1 MAKLKSVTV
10 GFLGGV
16 GEIGKNMTVLGFAG
30 KYIIVDAGQTF
41 PTEDTPGIDY
51 VIPDMTFVRENY
63 ANIVGVFLTHGHED
77 HIGAVP
83 YLLQEFDLHVYGSDL
98 TIALVASKLEERGV
112 KNARLHV
119 VKAGDTTQVG
129 PFRVEYIH
137 VCHSIAGAFALSVT
151 TPAGVVFFTGDYKFD
166 YTPPEGGLTDI
177 PRLSRIGDKGVLLM
191 LGESTNVEREG
202 STVSERMV
210 GENFDMLFD
219 DNEGRRIIVAT
230 FASNVNRLQQ
240 IIDTAVKYRRKV
252 AFGGR
257 SMVKIAEIGRGLGL
271 LHYTAEQVVDID
283 KIRRVP
289 DGELVIIST
298 GSQGEQMSALSR
310 MAGGEFNKVHLG
322 GNDTV
327 IISASPIPGNERS
340 VYSVI
345 NNLCRLGCRV
355 VYHTLK
361 DIHVSG
367 HAHREELKL
376 MLSLIR
382 PRMFIPVHGEY
393 RHLTMHADLAE
404 TMGVARRN
412 ILIPEIGMLAR
423 VNARGVK
430 PIDTIAA
437 GNTYID
443 GAESGEDSME
453 TIIRDRRQLASDGV
467 ILVFVSIRLRDGALA
482 GQPEV
487 MMRGVAVGDDFVSAV
502 LADINELVSKN
513 RYKDPDKRGALKSK
527 LARIV
532 RNHARR
538 YMHSM
543 PLVVPVVVEV

>member
-16 GEIGKNMTVLGFAG
+16 GEIGKNMTLLGFG
-30 KYIIVDAGQTF
+30 NKYIIVDAGQSF
-41 PTEDTPGIDY
+41 PTEDTPGIDN
-51 VIPDMTFVRENY
+51 VIPDMTFVRDNY

-83 YLLQEFDLHVYGSDL
+83 YLLQQFDLPVYGSDL
-98 TIALVASKLEERGV
+98 TIALLQYKLEERGI
-112 KNARLHV
+112 KSNRLHV
-119 VKAGDTTQVG
+119 VKAGDVTTVN
-129 PFRVEYIH
+129 PFRVEYVH

-219 DNEGRRIIVAT
+219 DNMGRRIIVAT

-240 IIDTAVKYRRKV
+240 IINTAVKYRRKV

-257 SMVKIAEIGRGLGL
+257 SMVKIAEIGRQLGL
-271 LHYTAEQVVDID
+271 LHVAPETLVDID
-283 KIRRVP
+283 KIKRIP

-298 GSQGEQMSALSR
+298 GSQGEQMSALTR
-310 MAGGEFNKVHLG
+310 MANGESNKIRLG

-345 NNLCRLGCRV
+345 NNLCRLGCKV

-404 TMGVARRN
+404 TLGVNRHN

-423 VNARGVK
+423 ANARGIK
-430 PIDTIAA
+430 QIDTIPA

-443 GAESGEDSME
+443 GEESGEEDME
-453 TIIRDRRQLASDGV
+453 LIIRDRRQLASEGMV
-467 ILVFVSIRLRDGALA
+467 MVFVSVRLRDGSLL
-482 GQPEV
+482 GPPEV
-487 MMRGVAVGDDFVSAV
+487 LMRGVAASDDFVNDV
-502 LADINELVSKN
+502 KADIQQMGFKA
-513 RYKDPDKRGALKSK
+513 RYTDADRRTALKSK
-527 LARIV
+527 LARVV
-532 RNHARR
+532 RNRARQ
-538 YMHSM
+538 YMHSLPM
-543 PLVVPVVVEV
+543 VVPVIVEV

>member
-16 GEIGKNMTVLGFAG
+16 GEIGKNMTVLGFG
-30 KYIIVDAGQTF
+30 NKYMIVDAGQSF
-41 PTEDTPGIDY
+41 PTEDTPGIDN
-51 VIPDMTFVRENY
+51 VIPDMTFVRENCG
-63 ANIVGVFLTHGHED
+63 NIVGLFLTHGHED

-98 TIALVASKLEERGV
+98 TIALLQSKLEER
-112 KNARLHV
+112 KIKSNKLHV
-119 VKAGDTTQVG
+119 VKAGDVTVAN
-129 PFRVEYIH
+129 PFKVEYIH

-177 PRLSRIGDKGVLLM
+177 PRLSRIGDRGVLLM

-219 DNEGRRIIVAT
+219 DNASRRIIVAT

-240 IIDTAVKYRRKV
+240 IINTAVKYRRKV

-257 SMVKIAEIGRGLGL
+257 SMVKIAEIGRQLGL
-271 LHYTAEQVVDID
+271 LHVEPESLVDID
-283 KIRRVP
+283 KIKKVP
-289 DGELVIIST
+289 DEELVIVST
-298 GSQGEQMSALSR
+298 GSQGEQMSALTR
-310 MAGGEFNKVHLG
+310 MAAGEYNKIHLG
-322 GNDTV
+322 ANDTV

-345 NNLCRLGCRV
+345 NNLCRLGCKV

-376 MLSLIR
+376 MLSLVR
-382 PRMFIPVHGEY
+382 PKMFIPVHGEY

-412 ILIPEIGMLAR
+412 ILIPEIGALVR

-430 PIDTIAA
+430 RIGSIPA

-443 GAESGEDSME
+443 GDESGEDSME
-453 TIIRDRRQLASDGV
+453 MIIRDRRQLASDGLV
-467 ILVFVSIRLRDGALA
+467 LVFVSVRLSDGKLA
-482 GQPEV
+482 SAPEV
-487 MMRGVAVGDDFVSAV
+487 LLRGVAAADDFVNDVKS
-502 LADINELVSKN
+502 DIQQVMAKE
-513 RYKDPDKRGALKSK
+513 RYTDPDKRGALKSK
-527 LARIV
+527 LGRAV
-532 RNHARR
+532 RNRARQ
-538 YMHSM
+538 YMHSLPM
-543 PLVVPVVVEV
+543 VVPVIVEV

>member
-16 GEIGKNMTVLGFAG
+16 GEIGKNMTLLGFG
-30 KYIIVDAGQTF
+30 NKYIIVDAGQSF
-41 PTEDTPGIDY
+41 PTEDTPGIDN
-51 VIPDMTFVRENY
+51 VIPDMTFVRDNY

-83 YLLQEFDLHVYGSDL
+83 YLLQQFDLPVYGSDL
-98 TIALVASKLEERGV
+98 TIALLQYKLEERGI
-112 KNARLHV
+112 KSNRLHV
-119 VKAGDTTQVG
+119 VKAGDVTTVN
-129 PFRVEYIH
+129 PFRVEYVH

-219 DNEGRRIIVAT
+219 DNMGRRIIVAT

-240 IIDTAVKYRRKV
+240 IINTAVKYRRKV

-257 SMVKIAEIGRGLGL
+257 SMVKIAEIGRQLGL
-271 LHYTAEQVVDID
+271 LHVAPETLVDID
-283 KIRRVP
+283 KIKRIP

-298 GSQGEQMSALSR
+298 GSQGEQMSALTR
-310 MAGGEFNKVHLG
+310 MANGEYNKIRLG

-345 NNLCRLGCRV
+345 NNLCRLGCKV

-404 TMGVARRN
+404 TLGVNRHN

-423 VNARGVK
+423 ANARGIK
-430 PIDTIAA
+430 QIDTIPA

-443 GAESGEDSME
+443 GEESGEEDME
-453 TIIRDRRQLASDGV
+453 LIIRDRRQLASEGMV
-467 ILVFVSIRLRDGALA
+467 MVFVSVRLRDGSLL
-482 GQPEV
+482 GPPEV
-487 MMRGVAVGDDFVSAV
+487 LMRGVAASDDFVNDV
-502 LADINELVSKN
+502 KADIQQMGFKA
-513 RYKDPDKRGALKSK
+513 RYTDADRRTALKSK
-527 LARIV
+527 LARVV
-532 RNHARR
+532 RNRARQ
-538 YMHSM
+538 YMHSLPM
-543 PLVVPVVVEV
+543 VVPVIVEV

>member
-16 GEIGKNMTVLGFAG
+16 GEIGKNMTVLGFG
-30 KYIIVDAGQTF
+30 NKYIIVDAGQSF

-51 VIPDMTFVRENY
+51 VIPDSTFIRENY
-63 ANIVGVFLTHGHED
+63 ANIVGLFLTHGHED

-83 YLLQEFDLHVYGSDL
+83 YLLEEFDLAVYGSDL
-98 TIALVASKLEERGV
+98 TIALVQSKLEERGV
-112 KNARLHV
+112 KSRKLHV
-119 VKAGDTTQVG
+119 VKAGDVTVCN
-129 PFRVEYIH
+129 PFRVEYVH

-210 GENFDMLFD
+210 GENFDVLFD
-219 DNEGRRIIVAT
+219 DNIGRRIIVAT

-240 IIDTAVKYRRKV
+240 IIDTAVKYKRKV

-257 SMVKIAEIGRGLGL
+257 SMVKIAEIGRQLGL
-271 LHYTAEQVVDID
+271 LHVANENIVDID
-283 KIRRVP
+283 KIKRIP
-289 DGELVIIST
+289 DGELVVVST

-310 MAGGEFNKVHLG
+310 MAMGEYNKIKLG

-345 NNLCRLGCRV
+345 NNLCRLGCQV

-382 PRMFIPVHGEY
+382 PKMFIPVHGEY

-404 TMGVARRN
+404 TMGVSRKN
-412 ILIPEIGMLAR
+412 ILIPEIGMLVRA
-423 VNARGVK
+423 NARSVK
-430 PIDTIAA
+430 QIGTIAA

-453 TIIRDRRQLASDGV
+453 SIIRDRRKLASEGMV
-467 ILVFVSIRLRDGALA
+467 LVFVSIRLTDGTLVGA
-482 GQPEV
+482 PEV
-487 MMRGVAVGDDFVSAV
+487 MLRGVAAAEDFAGAV
-502 LADINELVSKN
+502 KTDIQQLMAKE
-513 RYKDPDKRGALKSK
+513 RYKDADKRSALKAK
-527 LARIV
+527 IARAV
-532 RNHARR
+532 RNRARQSI
-538 YMHSM
+538 HSVPM
-543 PLVVPVVVEV
+543 VVPVVVEV